1 MGRSMHE
8 KYKNINLNK
17 YKDLMSKYH
26 RTKSL
31 SKGKMIVSETNG
43 PQILRGIMNLPPRQ
57 SRF

>member
-1 MGRSMHE
+1 MHE